1 MCTVA
6 TWKNNGIAVVSAR
19 NMDWHESMHAKLYV
33 MPAGLQR
40 KGLGEEPSSLDWSS
54 KYGSVVSVC
63 YDSAPAD
70 GVNEKGLSA
79 HMLWLAE
86 SQYPSAV
93 DGQSSISISFWA
105 QYYLDNFATVSD
117 AVNHTKKHPF
127 NVISANIPGTS
138 QKVTTHLALV
148 DKTGDMAVF
157 EYTDGKL
164 HIWHSKNYSVMTNS
178 PSFDQQLQN
187 IKLYDGFGGS
197 KPLPGSTEA
206 DDRFVRTAYYLNRL
220 EKPADLRATIAGIVS
235 VLRSAAQP
243 YGKADPN
250 RPNISPTIWRTVVDH
265 TNQDY
270 YFELTNSPF
279 ITWLKLAKFDLS
291 PSGKIMML
299 DIEGTKDLMGDVSD
313 KFSPAEPFTFV
324 LPASTT

>member
-19 NMDWHESMHAKLYV
+19 NMDWHESMHAKLYT
-33 MPAGLQR
+33 MPAGAER
-40 KGLGEEPSSLDWSS
+40 NGLGDNTLGLNWTS

-70 GVNEKGLSA
+70 GINEKGLSA

-86 SQYPSAV
+86 SEYPQANA
-93 DGQSSISISFWA
+93 DTKNISISFWA

-117 AVNHTKKHPF
+117 AVAHTKFNPF
-127 NVISANIPGTS
+127 GVISANIPGTD

-157 EYTDGKL
+157 EYIDDKL
-164 HIWHSKNYSVMTNS
+164 NIWHSKNYSVMTNS
-178 PSFDQQLQN
+178 PSFDKQLQN

-197 KPLPGSTEA
+197 RALPGSTEA

-220 EKPADLRATIAGIVS
+220 EKPSDLRATIAGIVS

-265 TNQDY
+265 TNLDY
-270 YFELTNSPF
+270 YFELTDSPY
-279 ITWLKLAKFDLS
+279 ITWVKLEHIDLS
-291 PSGKIMML
+291 SSAKTMMI
-299 DIEGTKDLMGDVSD
+299 DIEGHKDLMGDITTR
-313 KFSPAEPFTFV
+313 FSACEPFTFV
-324 LPASTT
+324 LPQA

>member
-6 TWKNNGIAVVSAR
+6 TWKNNDIAVVTAT
-19 NMDWHESMHAKLYV
+19 NMDWHESMHAKLYT
-33 MPAGLQR
+33 MPAGMER
-40 KGLGEEPSSLDWSS
+40 KGMGDSSDGLNWSS

-70 GVNEKGLSA
+70 GINEKGLSA

-86 SQYPSAV
+86 SGYPQVGS
-93 DGQSSISISFWA
+93 GTKKMSISFWA
-105 QYYLDNFATVSD
+105 QYYLDNFATVAD
-117 AVNHTKKHPF
+117 AVAHTKSNPF
-127 NVISANIPGTS
+127 DVVSANIPGTD
-138 QKVTTHLALV
+138 QKVTTHLALI

-157 EYTDGKL
+157 EYINGKL
-164 HIWHSKNYSVMTNS
+164 HIWHSNNYSVMTNS
-178 PSFDQQLQN
+178 PSFDKQLQN
-187 IKLYDGFGGS
+187 IKSYDGFGGS
-197 KPLPGSTEA
+197 KALPGSTEA

-250 RPNISPTIWRTVVDH
+250 RPNISPTIWRTVADH
-265 TNQDY
+265 TNLDY

-279 ITWLKLAKFDLS
+279 ITWVKLGQLDLS
-291 PSGKIMML
+291 SSADCMMI
-299 DIEGTKDLMGDVSD
+299 DIEEEKDLMGDIT
-313 KFSPAEPFTFV
+313 KHFTPTQPFTFV
-324 LPASTT
+324 LPPA